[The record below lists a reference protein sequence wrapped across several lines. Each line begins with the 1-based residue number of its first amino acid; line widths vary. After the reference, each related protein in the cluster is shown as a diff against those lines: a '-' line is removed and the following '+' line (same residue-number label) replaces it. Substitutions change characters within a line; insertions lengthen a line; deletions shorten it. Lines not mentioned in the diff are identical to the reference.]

1 MDNNNNHNEICKILG
16 TVCAQIRDLHG
27 TSEARARRLGSR
39 ASREDFYTSQEL
51 NATLILKNTI
61 TVF

>member
-39 ASREDFYTSQEL
+39 EDFYTSQEL
-51 NATLILKNTI
+51 NATLI
-61 TVF
+61 